1 MSKQILKRPLLSFQ
15 LSRLE
20 SWKLK
25 GGRFRICRC
34 NFKVNKFGNL
44 SLLGKSVLFLREPFQ
59 SVEKKGAILADI
71 FRVVTVEVV
80 ENLYSYFLN
89 VSAIFVLEKLGT

>member
-1 MSKQILKRPLLSFQ
+1 MLQIYFLQNRNMLHVSQTHELQKRQDP
-15 LSRLE
+15 E

-25 GGRFRICRC
+25 GGASGLYIICRC

-59 SVEKKGAILADI
+59 SVGKKG
-71 FRVVTVEVV
+71 
-80 ENLYSYFLN
+80 FLRSN
-89 VSAIFVLEKLGT
+89 SC